1 MVVDW
6 MDHGR
11 IPATLLSPPLLRGVH
26 STPDSLS
33 ERSSLWAPR
42 PSVSEERSPSLPL
55 RVFVALS
62 ISLPFGIIVRQHAQH
77 FTGASEIQSSA
88 SQEKKY
94 KNEKGEEL
102 IMKKNEIQSY
112 TITTV
117 LVRVKLQPAVH
128 THRAGRPLPSKACV
142 PGGWSGGGMGREPPA
157 HHTSQGEMVNRTVQP
172 LLADAAARW
181 KCDFRP
187 QINALLTDQFL
198 LTLSLFSNDEK
209 IVHLLTEDMN
219 ADFTYCSLSF
229 PALFDATISES
240 SSLSESD
247 C

>member
-1 MVVDW
+1 
-6 MDHGR
+6 
-11 IPATLLSPPLLRGVH
+11 
-26 STPDSLS
+26 
-33 ERSSLWAPR
+33 
-42 PSVSEERSPSLPL
+42 
-55 RVFVALS
+55 VALS

-102 IMKKNEIQSY
+102 IMKKKLNSELHY
-112 TITTV
+112 HYCTY
-117 LVRVKLQPAVH
+117 VRVKLHPAVH